1 MPAATSEDAIYQ
13 KSLLVHNHSNLFTGL
28 AEVKNVQRSPNSV
41 RTRIIQHSTNLGD
54 PKHSELYNWFNIIR
68 CLDWWINI
76 EYNNT
81 SSFIH
86 MHDWQFP
93 QIKYIFGTFSVVKT
107 REIKVACTSRQSN
120 TTSEIYNET
129 GKHVWKV
136 GFFFFCTVFYQST
149 QLPFSP
155 RLQDNHN
162 HQDNNVER
170 YRCTVNTKSSM
181 QCMQL
186 AIVDVMSPVSR
197 HCKNFYCFL
206 CDSINSSEFFLFSMK
221 PALKER

>member
-41 RTRIIQHSTNLGD
+41 RARIIQHSTNLGD

-86 MHDWQFP
+86 MHEWQFP

-136 GFFFFCTVFYQST
+136 GLFFFFAPCFIRV
-149 QLPFSP
+149 
-155 RLQDNHN
+155 HN
-162 HQDNNVER
+162 CLFLHGFRTITTIKTTTLRGTGQVYCQYEIFDAVHVVG
-170 YRCTVNTKSSM
+170 YR
-181 QCMQL
+181 
-186 AIVDVMSPVSR
+186 
-197 HCKNFYCFL
+197 
-206 CDSINSSEFFLFSMK
+206 
-221 PALKER
+221 